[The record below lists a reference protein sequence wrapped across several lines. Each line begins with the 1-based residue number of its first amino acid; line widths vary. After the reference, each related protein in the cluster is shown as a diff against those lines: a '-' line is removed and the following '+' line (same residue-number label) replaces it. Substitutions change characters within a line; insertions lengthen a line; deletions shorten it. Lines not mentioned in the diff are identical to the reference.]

1 MMQLLA
7 GDTGGTKTILRLV
20 EVEPA
25 IPKVQL
31 DKAQLN
37 TLYEERYVSAEF
49 SGLVPLVKQFF
60 QEAARHLGYAP
71 LPERACFSIAGPVVH
86 NTCNLTNLSWLL
98 DGTQMQQDLGIEKIC
113 LINDFAAVGYGIA
126 GLEPQDLCL
135 LQVGER
141 QADAPIAIIG
151 AGTGLGEGFLIRQ
164 TDGSYRVYGTEG
176 GHTDFA
182 PRNELEFQLL
192 KYLRDK
198 MDLTRVSVE
207 RVVSGMGIVSI
218 YQFLRDRQTMTE
230 SLDVAEAIRT
240 WEREA
245 GRIEKSVDPAAVIAI
260 AASEQQD
267 ALSQKTMEI
276 FVELYGAEAGNL
288 ALKLL
293 PYGGLYIAGGV
304 AAKNLPLLESGI
316 FLRAMTDKGRM
327 RPLMERVPVQV
338 IRNQKVGLIGAA
350 LCASRL

>member
-1 MMQLLA
+1 MAQLLA

-20 EVEPA
+20 DAEPTTTG
-25 IPKVQL
+25 IRLK
-31 DKAQLN
+31 
-37 TLYEERYVSAEF
+37 TLYEERYISAEF
-49 SGLVPLVKQFF
+49 SNLTPMVQQFLKKATLELGQTPVPQ
-60 QEAARHLGYAP
+60 Q
-71 LPERACFSIAGPVVH
+71 ACFSIAGPVVD

-98 DGTQMQQDLGIEKIC
+98 NGQQLQQDLGIAKVS

-126 GLEPQDLCL
+126 GLEASDIRT
-135 LQVGER
+135 LQQGEVLI
-141 QADAPIAIIG
+141 DAPIAIIG

-164 TDGSYRVYGTEG
+164 ANGSYRVYGTEG

-207 RVVSGMGIVSI
+207 RVVSGMGIVAI
-218 YQFLRDRQTMTE
+218 YQFLRDRQNMTE
-230 SLDVAEAIRT
+230 SPEVAAAIRT

-245 GRIEKSVDPAAVIAI
+245 GLPEKSIDPGAVIAI
-260 AASEQQD
+260 AASEQSD
-267 ALSQKTMEI
+267 RLCQKTMEI

-316 FLRAMTDKGRM
+316 FLRAMNDKGRM
-327 RPLMERVPVQV
+327 RPLMERVPVHV
-338 IRNQKVGLIGAA
+338 ILNQKVGLIGAA
-350 LCASRL
+350 LCASKL

>member
-1 MMQLLA
+1 MAQLLA
-7 GDTGGTKTILRLV
+7 GDTGGTKTILRWV
-20 EVEPA
+20 EAEPTA
-25 IPKVQL
+25 TEVR
-31 DKAQLN
+31 LN
-37 TLYEERYVSAEF
+37 TLYEQRYTSAEF
-49 SGLVPLVKQFF
+49 SNLSPLVQQFF
-60 QEAARHLGYAP
+60 KEVTHDLGKTPAI
-71 LPERACFSIAGPVVH
+71 EKACFSIAGPVVN

-98 DGTQMQQDLGIEKIC
+98 DGTQLQQDLGIEKIS
-113 LINDFAAVGYGIA
+113 LINDFVAVGYGIA
-126 GLEPQDLCL
+126 GLEPSDLCL
-135 LQVGER
+135 LQTGEV
-141 QADAPIAIIG
+141 QADAPIAVIG
-151 AGTGLGEGFLIRQ
+151 AGTGLGQGFLIRQ
-164 TDGSYRVYGTEG
+164 ADGSYRVYATEG

-198 MDLTRVSVE
+198 MNLTRVSVE
-207 RVVSGMGIVSI
+207 RVVSGMGIVAI
-218 YQFLRDRQTMTE
+218 YQFLRDRQTITE
-230 SLDVAEAIRT
+230 SPEVAAAIRT

-245 GRIEKSVDPAAVIAI
+245 GMSEKSVDPAAVIAI
-260 AASEQQD
+260 AAAEKHD
-267 ALSQKTMEI
+267 HLSQKTMEI

-327 RPLMERVPVQV
+327 RPLMERIPVQV

-350 LCASRL
+350 LYAAKL

>member
-20 EVEPA
+20 E
-25 IPKVQL
+25 
-31 DKAQLN
+31 AQPTEKDVKLK

-49 SGLVPLVKQFF
+49 SSLTPMVQRFLR
-60 QEAARHLGYAP
+60 EATAELEQTPTPQKG
-71 LPERACFSIAGPVVH
+71 CFSIAGPVVN
-86 NTCNLTNLSWLL
+86 NTCHLTNLSWLL
-98 DGTQMQQDLGIEKIC
+98 DGAELQHDLNLTKVS
-113 LINDFAAVGYGIA
+113 LLNDFAAVGYGIA
-126 GLEPQDLCL
+126 GLDATDIRTLQIGEP
-135 LQVGER
+135 
-141 QADAPIAIIG
+141 QADAPIAVIG
-151 AGTGLGEGFLIRQ
+151 AGTGLGQGFLIREG
-164 TDGSYRVYGTEG
+164 GSYRVYGTEG

-198 MDLTRVSVE
+198 MTLTRVSVE
-207 RVVSGMGIVSI
+207 RVVSGMGIAAI
-218 YQFLRDRQTMTE
+218 YQFLRDRQIASETPA
-230 SLDVAEAIRT
+230 VAEAIRT

-245 GRIEKSVDPAAVIAI
+245 GLSEKSVDPAAVIAT
-260 AASEQQD
+260 AAAESSD
-267 ALSQKTMEI
+267 PLCKKTMET

-316 FLRAMTDKGRM
+316 FLHAMTDKGRM
-327 RPLMERVPVQV
+327 RPLMERIPVHV
-338 IRNQKVGLIGAA
+338 ILNQKVGLIGAA
-350 LCASRL
+350 LYAAKL